1 MKFSHEAKYSRS
13 FRSYS
18 RWNQIF
24 YKQNPLQMKFK
35 YPLLILIF
43 IVPIFS
49 SGQEKG
55 NASALVQEFIQS
67 NQQLK
72 SKNNIEYEINF
83 DQYDKNSGV
92 RKVHALQKLNGIYV
106 REGLITLTYGRNKK
120 LYSQNHFSVNKAN
133 ASKPTIGVETALT
146 NSMRFHKMDHKSPLV
161 LKENKSES
169 DLHVIYERSDDTA
182 SDIQARL
189 MYIQTR
195 RNDELTLTWETQLHT
210 ADRQNYWITYVDANS
225 GKVLD
230 SKDMVLHCSF
240 GGGLVYDASPEEQAI
255 LDEQHRQMHMESAR
269 RWDAMI
275 ELRDVHASCNHNHE
289 NITAKSNNAAAVMA
303 PANTYLVLDLP
314 AEAPND
320 MSATSTQTLVTTAG
334 DPNASPYGWTSTD
347 GATENTFTKG
357 NNVYAFYDPSPS
369 PLGGAPNPG
378 TAAQATSLPG
388 TPVEFKY
395 PWDLTQEPEYSTT
408 NPNNQFPNR
417 NAAIVNLFYWNNL
430 VHDIFYNFGFT
441 ETGRNFQFEN
451 DNGNGDSGGM
461 DNDEV
466 LAQAQ
471 DGGGT
476 NNANFLTL
484 TDGVNG
490 QMQMYL
496 WTSPMIDSLVQ
507 INTVDMPTTVMG
519 GDKFESLQGALYNSA
534 MPINLNTSPVLN
546 RNYVLV
552 NDGCT
557 TGSNAGD
564 SEGCGAGGG
573 VGVAPCNNVTNA
585 IVLIDRGSC
594 SFAEKVDGAQKGGAA
609 GVIVMNNDTANPDA
623 ILAMGGTDP
632 TINTITIPSVM
643 VSYNTG
649 LLLKAA
655 LASGAV
661 VNGSLKQDNPPIPKK
676 DGDFD
681 NGIIAHE
688 YGHGISTRTSP
699 QNGIAATL
707 TGDEQGGEGWA
718 DYYALYLTTTQ
729 SDLVTSS
736 AHPNGMLPDRGIGTY
751 VTYTNSNGPG
761 IRPRKYSV
769 DLGVNEYTLAGS
781 TNGGLG
787 IGNAPEI
794 TIPHGIG
801 FIWCTMLWE
810 MTQQFVDEYGFND
823 DKYYNPPT
831 TGNQTTDIAT
841 LTSNS
846 AGNNL
851 ALKLIQEGISMQSP
865 SPSFINMRDGIL
877 KADSLLYGAAHSCMI
892 WEAFAKRGLGFNAQN
907 PTNNI
912 GDEVDGFGV
921 PTACNANQVFYDIVK
936 TSSASTVGNLQN
948 ITYTLTVTNTS
959 PTGSTGTN
967 VDVVDALPAGMSFI
981 SGSGAPFTETNNIV
995 TFTISSIAANASV
1008 AVTIEAL
1015 VNNAVTSTIL
1025 EEYDYEASAQGWT
1038 VASGANINTFG
1049 RVNDSAEAHGGNFYF
1064 YTTNL
1069 GFGGDNATLTSPMLD
1084 PNLTNQQIRFW
1095 HKFDAQAGFDGG
1107 FLETTTDGLI
1117 WTRLPLQENGY
1128 NGALNS
1134 TFNPANAG
1142 VAFTGTQVNYIES
1155 AGLLPAGTTQVRFV
1169 FSEDNGFGGGD
1180 GWFIDNVLI
1189 VQNPVTITNTA
1200 TVTDPIANGG
1210 RVHSSEASVLI
1221 TPFVCPLDLLI
1232 TAGNIPDM
1240 TYYYAQNSII
1250 IDGMP
1255 NDVKVLQGKD
1265 ASIIAGNFVQIT
1277 SDFEV
1282 VLGATFLM
1290 DIDGCP

>member
-1 MKFSHEAKYSRS
+1 MKLKYTLVLSA
-13 FRSYS
+13 F
-18 RWNQIF
+18 IIPF
-24 YKQNPLQMKFK
+24 
-35 YPLLILIF
+35 LL
-43 IVPIFS
+43 S
-49 SGQEKG
+49 AQEKS
-55 NASALVQEFIQS
+55 NATDLIQNYIQS
-67 NQQLK
+67 SKKLK

-83 DQYDKNSGV
+83 DQYDENSGV

-120 LYSQNHFSVNKAN
+120 LFSQNEFSVHKAN
-133 ASKPTIGVETALT
+133 ASNPTISVETALK
-146 NSMRFHKMDHKSPLV
+146 NSMRFHKMDHKSPLI
-161 LKENKSES
+161 LKENISES
-169 DLHVIYERSDDTA
+169 DLHVIYERSDNTA

-225 GKVLD
+225 GKVLET
-230 SKDMVLHCSF
+230 KDMVLHCSF

-255 LDEQHRQMHMESAR
+255 LDEQHHRMHMESAR

-303 PANTYLVLDLP
+303 PANAYLVLDLP

-357 NNVYAFYDPSPS
+357 NNVYAFYDPSPG

-388 TPVEFKY
+388 APIVFNY

-451 DNGNGDSGGM
+451 ANGNGDSGGL

-496 WTSPMIDSLVQ
+496 WTSSMIDSLVQ
-507 INTVDMPTTVMG
+507 IDNVDIPTTVMG

-552 NDGCT
+552 NDGC
-557 TGSNAGD
+557 GS

-594 SFAEKVDGAQKGGAA
+594 SFVEKVDGAQKGGAA

-632 TINTITIPSVM
+632 TINSITIPSVM

-699 QNGIAATL
+699 QNGIGATL

-751 VTYTNSNGPG
+751 VRYTNSNGLG

-769 DLGVNEYTLAGS
+769 DMGVNEYTLAGS
-781 TNGGLG
+781 TNGGFG

-794 TIPHGIG
+794 TIPHGVG

-851 ALKLIQEGISMQSP
+851 ALKLIQEGIAMQSP

-877 KADSLLYGAAHSCMI
+877 AADAMLYGGHHSCMI
-892 WEAFAKRGLGFNAQN
+892 WEAFAKRGLGVNAQD

-921 PTACNANQVFYDIVK
+921 PTACGPSQVFYDIAK
-936 TSSASTVGNLQN
+936 TSSVASAGNLEN
-948 ITYTLTVTNTS
+948 IIYTLTVTNTS
-959 PTGSTGTN
+959 PSGTTGIN
-967 VDVVDALPAGMSFI
+967 AVVTDALPPGISFVTA
-981 SGSGAPFTETNNIV
+981 SGAPFTESNNTV
-995 TFTISSIAANASV
+995 TFTIPSLAANASV
-1008 AVTIEAL
+1008 ILTIEAL
-1015 VNNAVTSTIL
+1015 VNNPVTSTVL
-1025 EEYDYEASAQGWT
+1025 DEFDFEAGVQGWT
-1038 VASGANINTFG
+1038 AVSGGANTFT
-1049 RVNDSAEAHGGNFYF
+1049 RVNNTANARSGDFYF
-1064 YTTNL
+1064 FSTNT
-1069 GFGGDNATLTSPMLD
+1069 GVGTSGNTTLTSPALD
-1084 PNLTNQQIRFW
+1084 PMLTNQQIRFW
-1095 HKFDAQAGFDGG
+1095 HKFNTDSGYDGG
-1107 FLETTTDGLI
+1107 FLEATSDGVT
-1117 WTRLPLQENGY
+1117 WTRIAVQENGY

-1134 TFNPANAG
+1134 TFNPANGGA
-1142 VAFTGTQVNYIES
+1142 AFTGTQVNYEES
-1155 AGLLPAGTTQVRFV
+1155 AAAIPDGTTQVRFA
-1169 FSEDNGFGGGD
+1169 FSEDAGGGGGT
-1180 GWFIDNVLI
+1180 GWFIDDILI
-1189 VQNPVTITNTA
+1189 IQNPVTITNTA

-1210 RVHSSEASVLI
+1210 RVHSSEATVLI

>member
-1 MKFSHEAKYSRS
+1 MKFR
-13 FRSYS
+13 
-18 RWNQIF
+18 
-24 YKQNPLQMKFK
+24 

-43 IVPIFS
+43 IVPILS

-55 NASALVQEFIQS
+55 NASALVQDFIQS

-72 SKNNIEYEINF
+72 SSNNIEYEINF
-83 DQYDKNSGV
+83 DQYDENSGV

-133 ASKPTIGVETALT
+133 ASNPTISVETALK
-146 NSMRFHKMDHKSPLV
+146 NSMRFHKIDHKSPLI

-169 DLHVIYERSDDTA
+169 DLHVIYERSDNTA

-225 GKVLD
+225 GKVLETR
-230 SKDMVLHCSF
+230 DMVLHCSF

-255 LDEQHRQMHMESAR
+255 LDEQHHQMHMESAR
-269 RWDAMI
+269 RWDAMT

-289 NITAKSNNAAAVMA
+289 NITAKSNNAAVMA
-303 PANTYLVLDLP
+303 PANEYLVLDLP

-334 DPNASPYGWTSTD
+334 DPIASPFGWTSTD
-347 GATENTFTKG
+347 GQAENPFTKG
-357 NNVYAFYDPSPS
+357 NNVYAFYDPSPG

-378 TAAQATSLPG
+378 SAAQQTAPG
-388 TPVEFKY
+388 EFIY
-395 PWDLTQEPEYSTT
+395 PWDLTQEPEFATMD
-408 NPNNQFPNR
+408 PNNTFPNR

-441 ETGRNFQFEN
+441 EVGRNFQF
-451 DNGNGDSGGM
+451 DNFMKTTPDKG
-461 DNDEV
+461 NDEV

-484 TDGVNG
+484 RDGVNG

-496 WTSPMIDSLVQ
+496 WTSSTPDSLVQ
-507 INTVDMPTTVMG
+507 ITTVDMPTTIMG
-519 GDKFESLQGALYNSA
+519 GDKFEALQGALYSPTN
-534 MPINLNTSPVLN
+534 PIDLFMNPVLN
-546 RNYVLV
+546 KNYVLV
-552 NDGCT
+552 NDGC
-557 TGSNAGD
+557 GSP
-564 SEGCGAGGG
+564 EGCGMGGG
-573 VGVAPCNNVTNA
+573 VGSIPCNTVTDA

-594 SFAEKVDGAQKGGAA
+594 SFVEKVDGAQKGGAA
-609 GVIVMNNDTANPDA
+609 GVIIMNNDTGNPDA
-623 ILAMGGTDP
+623 VIAMGGTDP
-632 TINTITIPSVM
+632 TLNTITIPSVM

-655 LASGAV
+655 LASGASV
-661 VNGSLKQDNPPIPKK
+661 VGSLKQDNAPIPKK

-699 QNGIAATL
+699 QFANGGSL
-707 TGDEQGGEGWA
+707 GGDEQGGEGWS

-729 SDLVTSS
+729 SDLKPATND
-736 AHPNGMLPDRGIGTY
+736 HPNGILPDRGIGTY
-751 VTYTNSNGPG
+751 VVYQGSNGAG
-761 IRPRKYSV
+761 IRPRRYSV
-769 DLGVNEYTLAGS
+769 DMGVNEYTFAGS
-781 TNGGLG
+781 TNGGFG

-794 TIPHGIG
+794 TIPHGVG
-801 FIWCTMLWE
+801 FVWCTMLCE
-810 MTQQFVDEYGFND
+810 VTQSFVDLYGFND

-831 TGNQTTDIAT
+831 TGNQVTDIAT
-841 LTSNS
+841 ITNNN
-846 AGNNL
+846 AGNNV
-851 ALKLIQEGISMQSP
+851 ALKLIQEGISLQEMNP
-865 SPSFINMRDGIL
+865 RFVDMRDGIL

-892 WEAFAKRGLGFNAQN
+892 WEAFAKRGLGFNAQD

-921 PTACNANQVFYDIVK
+921 PTGCNSNQVFYDIVK

-967 VDVVDALPAGMSFI
+967 VVVRDALPAGMSFI
-981 SGSGAPFTETNNIV
+981 SASGAPFTETNNIV
-995 TFTISSIAANASV
+995 TFTIPSIAANASA

-1015 VNNAVTSTIL
+1015 VNNTVTSTIL
-1025 EEYDYEASAQGWT
+1025 EEYDYEANAQGWT
-1038 VASGANINTFG
+1038 AASGTFNSFN
-1049 RVNDSAEAHGGNFYF
+1049 RVNDPTEAHTGNFYF
-1064 YTTNL
+1064 FTTNSGL
-1069 GFGGDNATLTSPMLD
+1069 GGDNTTLTSPMLD

-1107 FLETTTDGLI
+1107 FLETTTDGLT

-1169 FSEDNGFGGGD
+1169 FTEDTGFGGGV
-1180 GWFIDNVLI
+1180 GWFIDDVLI
-1189 VQNPVTITNTA
+1189 VQNPITITNTA

-1210 RVHSSEASVLI
+1210 RVHSSEATVLI